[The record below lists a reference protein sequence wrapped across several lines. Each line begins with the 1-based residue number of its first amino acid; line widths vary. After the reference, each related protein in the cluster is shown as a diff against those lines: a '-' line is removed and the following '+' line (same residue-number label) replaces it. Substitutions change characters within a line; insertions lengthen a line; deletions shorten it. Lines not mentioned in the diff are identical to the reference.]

1 LGGFLE
7 REWIHKM
14 KKYIIFIVPWLLCLL
29 ISCGGNDLTM
39 PLSPITNDPLSTI
52 VAATLTSISSESR
65 TAEAMPTQLATT
77 QMFTPTSAPKLSLD
91 DFPNKEFVGEND
103 IYSIYLINRTGGTDA
118 APAGELLVFN
128 KSTNQVIKMSGLF
141 TVIIGGG
148 TIVFDDGNGK
158 YVLLSIGTYTS
169 RNAVVLSLDDQ
180 KQAVNDFCMS
190 SGQYDDHLFWNN
202 YVIINNCDT
211 FPNRPWGMGEAP
223 SVTAINL
230 ITGTETVIAKSDLTH
245 QYSVKQVEGNT
256 LRYIET
262 YVENGADWQNQD
274 KQKTDD
280 KTYDLTLLGNH

>member
-1 LGGFLE
+1 
-7 REWIHKM
+7 M
-14 KKYIIFIVPWLLCLL
+14 NKYIIVVVPCLLCLL
-29 ISCGGNDLTM
+29 ISCGGNDLTT
-39 PLSPITNDPLSTI
+39 PLSPNTNDHLSTI
-52 VAATLTSISSESR
+52 VAATLTAISSEPR
-65 TAEAMPTQLATT
+65 TAETTPTQLPTAAL
-77 QMFTPTSAPKLSLD
+77 FTPTSAPKLSLD
-91 DFPNKEFVGEND
+91 DFQNREFVGEND

-118 APAGELLVFN
+118 APTGELLVVS

-148 TIVFDDGNGK
+148 TIVLDDGTGK

-180 KQAVNDFCMS
+180 KQAVNTFCTS
-190 SGQYDDHLFWNN
+190 SGGQYEDHLFWND
-202 YVIINNCDT
+202 YIIFNNCDT
-211 FPNRPWGMGEAP
+211 FKNRPWGMGEAP

-245 QYSVKQVEGNT
+245 QYSVKQIEGNT

-280 KTYDLTLLGNH
+280 KTYDLTLFGNN